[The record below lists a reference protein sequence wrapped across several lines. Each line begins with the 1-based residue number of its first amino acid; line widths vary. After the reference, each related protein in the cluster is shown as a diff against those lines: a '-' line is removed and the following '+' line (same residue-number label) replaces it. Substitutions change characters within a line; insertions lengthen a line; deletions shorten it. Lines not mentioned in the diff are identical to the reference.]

1 MFGSQ
6 DHERFVRAEPGLLMA
21 TSRAIFETLPWG
33 STTATKAN
41 DQDNTAITTAATDY
55 YTVDSRFR
63 PPDVQRATGPSAQTL
78 IQGIFKEW
86 TEPQPTPVALTK
98 QCGLLADVI
107 IAGGN
112 VTDGLS
118 VRWEPDTFL
127 QRMINSIAQVSGST
141 TWSTCS

>member
-6 DHERFVRAEPGLLMA
+6 DHERLVRAEPDLLMA
-21 TSRAIFETLPWG
+21 TSRAIFKALPWG
-33 STTATKAN
+33 SMTATKAN

-78 IQGIFKEW
+78 IQGIFTKW
-86 TEPQPTPVALTK
+86 TEPQPTPVALAK
-98 QCGLLADVI
+98 QCGLLVDVI

-118 VRWEPDTFL
+118 VRWEPDNFL
-127 QRMINSIAQVSGST
+127 QRMVNDIAQVSGSMT
-141 TWSTCS
+141 RSTY

>member
-1 MFGSQ
+1 M
-6 DHERFVRAEPGLLMA
+6 DV
-21 TSRAIFETLPWG
+21 SRAIVKALPWG
-33 STTATKAN
+33 SMTASKGN
-41 DQDNTAITTAATDY
+41 DQDDMAITMAATEY

-78 IQGIFKEW
+78 IQGIFKKW
-86 TEPQPTPVALTK
+86 TEPQPTPVALAK
-98 QCGLLADVI
+98 QCGFPADVI

-127 QRMINSIAQVSGST
+127 QRMVNSIAQVSGST
-141 TWSTCS
+141 TRSTCS